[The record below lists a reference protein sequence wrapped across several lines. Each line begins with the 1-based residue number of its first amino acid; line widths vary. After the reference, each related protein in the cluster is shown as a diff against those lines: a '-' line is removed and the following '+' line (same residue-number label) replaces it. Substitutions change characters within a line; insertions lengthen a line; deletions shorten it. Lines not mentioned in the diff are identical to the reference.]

1 MNTVFTIGYTAF
13 DIEKFVAVLKKYKVS
28 CLIDVRSTPKSS
40 YYKDFDDVNLAPTLK
55 RHNILYRN
63 YKDEFG
69 ARQDNKDFYNVKGY
83 LDFEIF
89 AKSQQFID
97 GMEKI
102 KKAQEMGYTVCLM
115 CAEKDP
121 INCHRAI
128 MVARNLAKNGF
139 EVEHILAT
147 ESTCTQNDIDS
158 RLLERY
164 FPNRSQLSLFA
175 DENMTDEEAIE
186 KAYRLR
192 NEEIGFK
199 LEDEE

>member
-69 ARQDNKDFYNVKGY
+69 ARQDNKDFYNAKGY
-83 LDFEIF
+83 LDFEVF
-89 AKSQQFID
+89 AKSQQFIG